1 MNTIRFV
8 QRVVAKL
15 GKKNTSKEQVMLG
28 RWGLSYDENQVATK
42 VRWANE
48 DHCGVCS
55 DYQPTHIIVRTVENS
70 QYTQRSK

>member
-1 MNTIRFV
+1 MNTLRLV

-15 GKKNTSKEQVMLG
+15 SRKSIPKEQIMLG
-28 RWGLSYDENQVATK
+28 RWGLSYDETQVDTK

-55 DYQPTHIIVRTVENS
+55 EHQHTLVPSHLITRPHHS
-70 QYTQRSK
+70 HK